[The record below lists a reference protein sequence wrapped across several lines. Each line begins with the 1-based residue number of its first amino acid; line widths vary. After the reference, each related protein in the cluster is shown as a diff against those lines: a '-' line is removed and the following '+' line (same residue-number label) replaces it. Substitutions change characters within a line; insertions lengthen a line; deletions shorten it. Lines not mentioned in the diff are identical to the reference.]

1 MECRI
6 EKCKCSHAFQDEAYG
21 VGKRVLN
28 PCAKEGYYRCSI
40 CVNTQFLDKFKAAE
54 KPVKAK
60 GKSK

>member
-1 MECRI
+1 
-6 EKCKCSHAFQDEAYG
+6 
-21 VGKRVLN
+21 VLN

-40 CVNTQFLDKFKAAE
+40 CGNTQFLDKFKAAE